1 MSAPVRCNLN
11 SVMQTRPSKHSQQ
24 TVSLVRGKEDFDSMP
39 DKHSRLEIIDGT
51 AHATMMEKPYY
62 KVFRNKV
69 LDFFSAN

>member
-39 DKHSRLEIIDGT
+39 DKHSRLEIIDET
-51 AHATMMEKPYY
+51 ARLCLPLADGPICY
-62 KVFRNKV
+62 
-69 LDFFSAN
+69 S